1 MRKSAKTKALYAGS
15 FDPVTRGHLDVIGKA
30 LRTFDTV
37 HVAVGTNVKKT
48 RLFEVAESR
57 RLIDRSVA
65 ERWPDAASS
74 PDGRLFG
81 GALEV
86 GEFANQSLLA
96 YARAI
101 GATHIV
107 RGLRE
112 ASNFNDEFNLHG
124 VAGRIDASILMV
136 HFICEAQFL
145 HVSSSTARELAAMG
159 ERIDWL
165 VMPCVE
171 AAFGARRG

>member
-1 MRKSAKTKALYAGS
+1 MRKPVTIKALYAGS
-15 FDPVTRGHLDVIGKA
+15 FDPVTRGHLDIIGKA

-37 HVAVGTNVKKT
+37 HVAVGTNVRKT
-48 RLFEVAESR
+48 RMFGVEESQ
-57 RLIDRSVA
+57 RLLVQSIT
-65 ERWPDAASS
+65 ERWPQAAAAGTDA
-74 PDGRLFG
+74 LFE

-86 GEFANQSLLA
+86 GEYANQSLIA
-96 YARAI
+96 YARRI

-112 ASNFNDEFNLHG
+112 ASDFNEEFNLHG
-124 VAGRIDASILMV
+124 VAGRIDPSILMV

-145 HVSSSTARELAAMG
+145 HVSSSTAKELDAMG

-171 AAFGARRG
+171 AAFAARRG